1 MGALE
6 RIVAEIPLGKSVLL
20 LGRYTYD
27 DYLLAK
33 NFRQRRSG
41 NSLFY
46 TICGREV
53 EFLTMHR
60 SKGLEADYVVL
71 LNCNNG
77 SFGFP
82 STIAD
87 DPVLGFVMS
96 DSDGYLFGEERRLF
110 YVAMTR
116 AKVRTI
122 VMYDKS
128 KPSVLFWSAYR
139 LNALRTSQLNRIQM
153 PAIAGQGLTTENYI
167 NFIVAEWAS
176 VKSLR
181 RWGAAKRR

>member
-6 RIVAEIPLGKSVLL
+6 RIVAEIPLGKSVFL

-96 DSDGYLFGEERRLF
+96 DTCFMWR
-110 YVAMTR
+110 
-116 AKVRTI
+116 
-122 VMYDKS
+122 
-128 KPSVLFWSAYR
+128 
-139 LNALRTSQLNRIQM
+139 
-153 PAIAGQGLTTENYI
+153 
-167 NFIVAEWAS
+167 
-176 VKSLR
+176 
-181 RWGAAKRR
+181 

>member
-1 MGALE
+1 
-6 RIVAEIPLGKSVLL
+6 
-20 LGRYTYD
+20 
-27 DYLLAK
+27 
-33 NFRQRRSG
+33 
-41 NSLFY
+41 
-46 TICGREV
+46 
-53 EFLTMHR
+53 MHR

-96 DSDGYLFGEERRLF
+96 DSDGYLFGEERRLV

-128 KPSVLFWSAYR
+128 KPSVFVLECISPER
-139 LNALRTSQLNRIQM
+139 LADKPIEPHPNAGNRWTRADDRKLYKLYCGGMGFREISQKMGRSQT
-153 PAIAGQGLTTENYI
+153 AIIMRLEKLGLI
-167 NFIVAEWAS
+167 DARKPVRKF
-176 VKSLR
+176 
-181 RWGAAKRR
+181 